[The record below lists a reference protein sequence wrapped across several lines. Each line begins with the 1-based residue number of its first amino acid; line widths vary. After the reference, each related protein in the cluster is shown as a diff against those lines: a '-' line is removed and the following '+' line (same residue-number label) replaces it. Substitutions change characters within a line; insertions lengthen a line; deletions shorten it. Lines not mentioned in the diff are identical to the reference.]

1 MQYLL
6 IITLCCGSKNSH
18 LEKVSMGTGET
29 LVELT
34 NCDLVLSGAGITFYS
49 AFVYVAWRK
58 ILDGKN
64 PQDTTVNL
72 KVKMWYEVRV

>member
-1 MQYLL
+1 MSIYMHICSTFSSSPFLW
-6 IITLCCGSKNSH
+6 GSH
-18 LEKVSMGTGET
+18 FPWKVSMGTGET

-58 ILDGKN
+58 IVWMVE
-64 PQDTTVNL
+64 THVN
-72 KVKMWYEVRV
+72 KGEER